1 MVHFTPL
8 PKGALPTDDVIET
21 RLSELDSALVNGE
34 LFAPAQIRTIR
45 SGKVVLNGG
54 YQIIAAESGT
64 TGDLDTIIQP
74 LVVVTPKWIVLQA
87 DTGDTITLKNGTG
100 NIETR
105 SGLDIVMT
113 GTDKVALFW
122 DGTQYVNLTGGR
134 VGDIGVRAF
143 GAVAGQS
150 IPDDTETLVTV
161 FTGTEHFD
169 TDEMHSVTINTGRIT
184 INIAGKYDIDAHINF
199 SPPNATGYRE
209 VTIRLNGTTDI
220 AQLREKSRGSVV
232 VTSMQVS
239 TIYDLAI
246 GDYVEVYVR
255 HTKGSAQNIANLN
268 FAANIFF
275 AKLLAR

>member
-1 MVHFTPL
+1 
-8 PKGALPTDDVIET
+8 
-21 RLSELDSALVNGE
+21 
-34 LFAPAQIRTIR
+34 
-45 SGKVVLNGG
+45 
-54 YQIIAAESGT
+54 
-64 TGDLDTIIQP
+64 
-74 LVVVTPKWIVLQA
+74 
-87 DTGDTITLKNGTG
+87 
-100 NIETR
+100 
-105 SGLDIVMT
+105 MT
-113 GTDKVALFW
+113 GTEMVTFFW
-122 DGTQYVNLTGGR
+122 DGTQYINLTGGR

-143 GAVAGQS
+143 GTAAAQS
-150 IPDDTETLVTV
+150 IPDDTKTLVTI

-169 TDEMHSVTINTGRIT
+169 TDEMHSVTANTGRIT

-220 AQLREKSRGSVV
+220 AQLREKSRGGNVITV
-232 VTSMQVS
+232 MKVS

-268 FAANIFF
+268 FATNIFL